1 MASKWLSSPLARI
14 AFLTGGTVLLTLG
27 INQDE
32 NEWIWIGGFLIALAI
47 YLFYSSQKQLR
58 EKSWLMLEAIRNRD
72 YSFRLPRHGFIGGER
87 ILQNAL
93 NEFGAMM
100 GEQKQL
106 MEQRER
112 FYEQVLS
119 GISSGIIVLDEQN
132 KIIQTNPAATRLLG
146 LPALGTLQQLERYGN
161 DIPELLISLPAGER
175 CNLQYATS
183 KGEIQLL
190 VRASI
195 MELGGNTV
203 KILTLNDIRNE
214 MDTKELESWI
224 KLTRVLTHEIM
235 NSIAPISS
243 LSETFLLRKDV
254 IDSPIYEGIRAIH
267 ETSTGLISFV
277 DSYRKFS
284 ALQKPSPEP
293 FYLKELLLQV
303 KSIHLI
309 PSHIQLTLQIEP
321 DDLMLYADPN
331 LIRQVLINLLKNA
344 TQAIGENKG
353 KIHIRAYS
361 TKEEHILVYVSND
374 GPAIPEKEAEEI
386 FVPFFTTK
394 KEGSGIGLSLSR
406 QIMKLSNGSISLLKA
421 ETNGWNTT
429 GQRNNLRGKS
439 DKFISLPERKSAKV
453 METSGYRLLLPE
465 GTLDYF
471 IISDVKE
478 SSTEIVIY
486 LEEKNEV
493 PGEYSSM
500 QVESKG
506 FYEPVVVQD
515 FPIRGKKL
523 FLNIRR
529 RRWIVK
535 DEGRYVS
542 RNWKLVAEGSR
553 ITHDFASFLKE
564 LY

>member
-146 LPALGTLQQLERYGN
+146 LPALGTLQQLKRYGN

-309 PSHIQLTLQIEP
+309 PSHIQLTLQIDP

-406 QIMKLSNGSISLLKA
+406 QIMKLSNGSISLLRA

-429 GQRNNLRGKS
+429 
-439 DKFISLPERKSAKV
+439 FV
-453 METSGYRLLLPE
+453 
-465 GTLDYF
+465 
-471 IISDVKE
+471 
-478 SSTEIVIY
+478 
-486 LEEKNEV
+486 LE
-493 PGEYSSM
+493 
-500 QVESKG
+500 
-506 FYEPVVVQD
+506 F
-515 FPIRGKKL
+515 F
-523 FLNIRR
+523 
-529 RRWIVK
+529 
-535 DEGRYVS
+535 
-542 RNWKLVAEGSR
+542 
-553 ITHDFASFLKE
+553 
-564 LY
+564 